1 MPPGNK
7 KVETAASGAGGDAVR
22 PEFNK
27 SRTLGVV
34 GLFLIPLIGLSHYA
48 TGTEISFAV
57 FYLPPLAMAGWFGG
71 RVFCCFAA
79 IETAIVWFAADEAR
93 MADLPN
99 PAIHYWSMLVRLLIY
114 TVVAMLMAL
123 LRERRDELELALQRK
138 TARLQ
143 QETAER
149 TRTEREIL
157 QISDREQQRL
167 AYDLHGG
174 LAQELAAVALRAELL
189 QEKLNGAETSQE
201 AAAIVCLIREAARQT
216 RMTAHTLATSGIVDL
231 DIALQKLAASV
242 KKVRVHYRNGLD
254 ASLSVVAAVAVQ
266 LYRIAQEA
274 VHNAVEHGAATEV
287 QIDLS
292 SEDGHVM
299 LRIRDDGRGFDST
312 QGSNGLGL
320 RIMQYRAHRASGWC
334 SVASQPGRGTI
345 VTCRVPLAK
354 TSLFRC
360 MNKRLKHGA
369 RKRIVIVD
377 DNPLMRDALA

>member
-7 KVETAASGAGGDAVR
+7 KVETAASVARRDAVR
-22 PEFNK
+22 PVLTD
-27 SRTLGVV
+27 SRTLGLV
-34 GLFLIPLIGLSHYA
+34 GLLLIPFIGLGHYA
-48 TGTEISFAV
+48 TGTEIWFAV

-71 RVFCCFAA
+71 RVFCCFAG
-79 IETAIVWFAADEAR
+79 IETAIVWFVADEAR
-93 MADLPN
+93 IAHFPD
-99 PAIHYWSMLVRLLIY
+99 PAIHYWSILVRLLIY
-114 TVVAMLMAL
+114 TVVAVLFAL

-149 TRTEREIL
+149 TRAEHEIL
-157 QISDREQQRL
+157 QISNREQQRL
-167 AYDLHGG
+167 AYDLHDG
-174 LAQELAAVALRAELL
+174 LGQELAAVALRAELL

-201 AAAIVCLIREAARQT
+201 AAVIVGLIREAARQT
-216 RMTAHTLATSGIVDL
+216 RMTAHTLDTSEICDL
-231 DIALQKLAASV
+231 NTALQKLAASV
-242 KKVRVHYRNGLD
+242 KKVRVHYRNGSD
-254 ASLSVVAAVAVQ
+254 ASLSVSAAAAVQ

-292 SEDGHVM
+292 AEHGHVM

-312 QGSNGLGL
+312 RGSNGIGL

-334 SVASQPGRGTI
+334 SVASQCGRGTM

-354 TSLFRC
+354 TSLV
-360 MNKRLKHGA
+360 A
-369 RKRIVIVD
+369 E
-377 DNPLMRDALA
+377 